1 LWTRPHLQEVKA
13 CAESYAGGVKV
24 NLDHGAGIK
33 DIIGFVDN
41 FRIVGDKLVADL
53 NLLENADRR
62 AYVLEIAEK
71 LPDTFGI
78 SIAFSGPVR
87 EIDGKSFASCTELYS
102 ADLVQT
108 PAANPTGLF
117 SFQAVDKKSQPM
129 DTASTNTAL
138 EDGEK
143 EDPMKDILSRLAAL
157 ETFAADYKKGMEEK
171 GEEKEM
177 AEDEDEKKDE
187 MCNCASKSGI
197 SNLEAK
203 LDQIISNF
211 GAAPMKGSAAVEE
224 KKEQPLDLK
233 AAHRPPRLQRTR
245 QPHRCNQVCDDCAP
259 RRIHRPPRFQPTH
272 FLKNHHGHTNRQL
285 IPHFQLLRVR
295 SPPTL
300 SSP

>member
-1 LWTRPHLQEVKA
+1 MDIIEGVSIISVGEAKGHGLFVDATTLQEVKA

-41 FRIVGDKLVADL
+41 FRIIGDKLVADL

-233 AAHRPPRLQRTR
+233 ALITAKTSELGSRTAAIKFAMTAHPAEYIALRDS
-245 QPHRCNQVCDDCAP
+245 NQLN
-259 RRIHRPPRFQPTH
+259 F
-272 FLKNHHGHTNRQL
+272 
-285 IPHFQLLRVR
+285 
-295 SPPTL
+295 
-300 SSP
+300 